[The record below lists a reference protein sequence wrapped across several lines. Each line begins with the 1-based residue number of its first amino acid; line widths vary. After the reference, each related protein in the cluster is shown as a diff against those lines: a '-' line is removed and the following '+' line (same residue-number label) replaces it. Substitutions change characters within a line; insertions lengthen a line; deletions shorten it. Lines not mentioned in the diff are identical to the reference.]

1 MQLLDI
7 VHHTHQQ
14 DNDYTELSSI
24 GTTKS
29 STVSDL
35 YAPHSPSPTAV
46 RISTSWPL
54 FAPTSSGSTDVDTD
68 KQAVTPSTRHNQS
81 SRDTSLTRTLTPIEA
96 ISSHT
101 TSTLT
106 DSLSAT
112 MNISKQGYAGGNNHN
127 NSRSSS
133 PATNSRDNHHHHTRQ
148 ESGYQ
153 SSTIGTNSIP
163 PMTIGVKRGS
173 DLLAS
178 RRGPQITGNTFNA
191 PGNNAS
197 GRGGSA
203 PPLSSSG
210 NHHTY
215 ANSKNANTSTGNISI
230 QEVFDLG
237 EYQQRAFEYDNAIAG
252 GVKPAVRPVYVGNS
266 NNNSI
271 TQAQNGTLGHDDDE
285 HSEDDEEEE
294 DDEEASE
301 DDGIERAQDYIDDRE
316 SQIDNYGTLPIDA
329 DPAHNNNKVTKSQ
342 SQSQQGRRQSIAIG
356 GNAQQQQQQQQQPF
370 YQLQQYHPD
379 EDEEGNRS
387 PMSAGSEARGQLLS
401 TEALAGESYHP
412 KYWTREEGTPASGPR
427 LKRQKPPP
435 PAHSFHTSPF
445 SSLLIFSSLVHLLF
459 CVLLIRPNCSL
470 ADF

>member
-1 MQLLDI
+1 MHLLDI
-7 VHHTHQQ
+7 VHHHDQQ
-14 DNDYTELSSI
+14 DTDYTELSSI

-35 YAPHSPSPTAV
+35 YALHSSSPSAV
-46 RISTSWPL
+46 RVSSSWPL
-54 FAPTSSGSTDVDTD
+54 FAPTSGGSTGTGTDIDTD
-68 KQAVTPSTRHNQS
+68 KQAVTLNTRHNRS
-81 SRDTSLTRTLTPIEA
+81 SRDTSLRRTLTPTQA

-106 DSLSAT
+106 DSLAAT
-112 MNISKQGYAGGNNHN
+112 MNTSKQGYGGGGNNN

-133 PATNSRDNHHHHTRQ
+133 PATNSHTRQ

-191 PGNNAS
+191 PGNNNNNKTS

-203 PPLSSSG
+203 PPLSSGKNFS
-210 NHHTY
+210 H
-215 ANSKNANTSTGNISI
+215 ANGSKNTNTSTANISI
-230 QEVFDLG
+230 QEIFDLR
-237 EYQQRAFEYDNAIAG
+237 EYQQRANEYDNAVAG

-271 TQAQNGTLGHDDDE
+271 TQAQNGTLGHDDDDE
-285 HSEDDEEEE
+285 RSEDEEE
-294 DDEEASE
+294 DDEDEEGSE

-329 DPAHNNNKVTKSQ
+329 DPAHNNRVTHAQ
-342 SQSQQGRRQSIAIG
+342 SQGRRQSIAIS
-356 GNAQQQQQQQQQPF
+356 GNAQQQHPF
-370 YQLQQYHPD
+370 YQLQQYRPD
-379 EDEEGNRS
+379 GDEEGNRS
-387 PMSAGSEARGQLLS
+387 PISAGSEARGQLLS
-401 TEALAGESYHP
+401 TEALAGESYYYP
-412 KYWTREEGTPASGPR
+412 NTGRGRKELQPAC
-427 LKRQKPPP
+427 
-435 PAHSFHTSPF
+435 
-445 SSLLIFSSLVHLLF
+445 LVSRG
-459 CVLLIRPNCSL
+459 I
-470 ADF
+470 